1 MQQLLLPVL
10 LHSQIQLLSQ
20 AMPPTG
26 PNGPGQSSEPAS
38 SVSQVN
44 RNTSPLL
51 VFFIQPDI
59 QAFFP
64 CGWFQ
69 QRLWGQRH
77 QRQQKTIWNIYLLL
91 QVLIKE
97 IFVSL
102 LIPCFWNPFLSS
114 WRLTWWRFPAPP
126 PRNISTCKDAMI
138 TERFKVGCY
147 KMFFSNT
154 LAL

>member
-1 MQQLLLPVL
+1 MWDGLMQQLLLPVL

-59 QAFFP
+59 RRSSPVGDSSKGSGDSAISANRRQSEIFACLCRCFPNICLFVDSFLLKPFFP
-64 CGWFQ
+64 VG
-69 QRLWGQRH
+69 G
-77 QRQQKTIWNIYLLL
+77 LLGDVFL
-91 QVLIKE
+91 H
-97 IFVSL
+97 L
-102 LIPCFWNPFLSS
+102 LPETYQHV
-114 WRLTWWRFPAPP
+114 RR
-126 PRNISTCKDAMI
+126 R
-138 TERFKVGCY
+138 
-147 KMFFSNT
+147 
-154 LAL
+154 